1 MIWKDIPGYE
11 GLYQVSSDG
20 KVKGKRGLLKC
31 HVTKHGYVRAT
42 LWLKSKPKHFLVHR
56 VVASVFLKN
65 RDCKEQINHIDG
77 DKKNNNLYNLEWST
91 RSENM
96 IHSVD
101 VLNKRTKNITIIYK
115 HNEYSFK
122 SYKDCAKFLNTYT
135 STVSSVARGIR
146 KNKLFEIK

>member
-20 KVKGKRGLLKC
+20 KVRGKRGLLKC
-31 HVTKHGYVRAT
+31 HVTKHGYIRAT
-42 LWLKSKPKHFLVHR
+42 LWSKSKPKHFLLHR
-56 VVASVFLKN
+56 IVASVFLKN
-65 RDCKEQINHIDG
+65 KDSKEQINHIDG
-77 DKKNNNLYNLEWST
+77 DKKNNNLSNLEWST

-122 SYKDCAKFLNTYT
+122 SYKDCAKFLNTHT
-135 STVSSVARGIR
+135 STVSSVARGVR

>member
-1 MIWKDIPGYE
+1 
-11 GLYQVSSDG
+11 
-20 KVKGKRGLLKC
+20 
-31 HVTKHGYVRAT
+31 
-42 LWLKSKPKHFLVHR
+42 
-56 VVASVFLKN
+56 
-65 RDCKEQINHIDG
+65 
-77 DKKNNNLYNLEWST
+77 
-91 RSENM
+91 M